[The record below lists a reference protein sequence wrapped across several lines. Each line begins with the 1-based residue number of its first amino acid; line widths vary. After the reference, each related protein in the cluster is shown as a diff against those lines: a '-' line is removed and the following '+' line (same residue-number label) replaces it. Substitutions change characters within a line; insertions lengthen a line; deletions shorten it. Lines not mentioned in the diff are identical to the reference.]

1 MIWFY
6 KLFKRSFIHCDM
18 LTDRSGIVYV
28 YLRGS
33 LVYWE
38 WLDQRNLLREP
49 EIEDA
54 IKRLKSKYNIK
65 LVVIEE

>member
-1 MIWFY
+1 
-6 KLFKRSFIHCDM
+6 M